1 MNANERVSV
10 DVLIVGGGI
19 AGLWTLAKLRRAG
32 YRAVLI
38 ESEALGHGQTRFAQ
52 GIIHGGTKYALTG
65 RLTASTE
72 ALADM
77 PATWRACHAGQGEID
92 LRAAVLL
99 SDAHYLWSTTS
110 LASRVSGFFAS
121 KVMRSRTAEV
131 EDTSRPAL
139 FDRADFHGQVY
150 RLDEPVFD
158 SSSLVRAIATPLL
171 ANILAVRR
179 ESCEAGENTL
189 TVEDLQ
195 GSSYQ
200 FSYNKLVLMAGQG
213 NAGLI
218 ARLGQTEPR
227 MQLRPL
233 KMVMARGGLP
243 GMIYAHCLGASV
255 NPRVTITS
263 HRDLHDNIV
272 WYIGGQL
279 AEDGVRRD
287 NTAQIDRAKAELAD
301 LFPWL
306 DLSASQWATL
316 DIDRAEVRKADGAR
330 PATFYTEQHG
340 DIITAWPTKLA
351 LAPLLAQDV
360 LERINT
366 AGIDVSMG
374 ELPAWPIAPFAEAP
388 WREESRWLLQ

>member
-1 MNANERVSV
+1 
-10 DVLIVGGGI
+10 
-19 AGLWTLAKLRRAG
+19 
-32 YRAVLI
+32 
-38 ESEALGHGQTRFAQ
+38 
-52 GIIHGGTKYALTG
+52 
-65 RLTASTE
+65 
-72 ALADM
+72 M
-77 PATWRACHAGQGEID
+77 PATWRACYAGEGELD
-92 LRAAVLL
+92 LRDAVLL

-139 FDRADFHGQVY
+139 FDRPDFHGQVY

-171 ANILAVRR
+171 PFILAVRR
-179 ESCEAGENTL
+179 ESCEPGESTL
-189 TVEDLQ
+189 TTEGLD
-195 GSSYQ
+195 GRSYE

-213 NAGLI
+213 NASLI

-287 NTAQIDRAKAELAD
+287 NSDQIGRAKAELAD

-360 LERINT
+360 LERIST
-366 AGIDVSMG
+366 AGIEISAG
-374 ELPAWPIAPFAEAP
+374 ELPAWPSAPFAEAP

>member
-1 MNANERVSV
+1 MPVDQAVPV

-65 RLTASTE
+65 KLTASTE

-77 PATWRACHAGQGEID
+77 PATWRACHAGEGEID

-110 LASRVSGFFAS
+110 LASRLSGFFAS

-139 FDRADFHGQVY
+139 FDRPDFRGQVY

-158 SSSLVRAIATPLL
+158 SSSLVRSIATPLL
-171 ANILAVRR
+171 SSILAVRR
-179 ESCEAGENTL
+179 ESIEPGVNTL
-189 TVEDLQ
+189 AVEDRQ
-195 GSSYQ
+195 GNSYK

-233 KMVMARGGLP
+233 KMVMVRGGLP

-263 HRDLHDNIV
+263 HRDLHENIV

-279 AEDGVRRD
+279 AEVGVRRD
-287 NTAQIDRAKAELAD
+287 NDAQIDRAKVEIAD

-306 DLSASQWATL
+306 DLSASQWTTL
-316 DIDRAEVRKADGAR
+316 DIDRAEVRKADGSR
-330 PATFYTEQHG
+330 PATFYTEEHG

-351 LAPLLAQDV
+351 LAPLLAADV
-360 LERINT
+360 LERVNAADISIST
-366 AGIDVSMG
+366 GD
-374 ELPAWPIAPFAEAP
+374 LPVWPVAAFAEAP